1 MMTKKILRE
10 LDEKREKERLKRVVR
25 VRRVAIKDEERI
37 SI

>member
-1 MMTKKILRE
+1 MTKKILRE
-10 LDEKREKERLKRVVR
+10 LDEKREKERLKRGVR